1 MSTFRAETD
10 SSESFDPEPARLDP
24 LRTVF
29 VQLKDYPEL
38 IPVLT
43 QVVDEAIT
51 SSHLDRERDAGL
63 VEHIERAAAAATLTT
78 YERLAVS
85 ALRVSD
91 AADEARRARA
101 DSVAASAEV
110 IAGRVTDA
118 AAEVHNIEAAS
129 AADVVQVAANAA
141 SEMAE
146 SIGLDDETA
155 ASAAAALVVRAV
167 SDAAAVTASARADA
181 IQPGPGCRC
190 RGHRCRRRSGV
201 NRERGRA
208 RGDHRRIRPP
218 PGGLAN
224 LLRGRHR
231 RCPSRTHRPIGCR
244 PAPTDPSA
252 IGHPLAVR

>member
-10 SSESFDPEPARLDP
+10 SSESFDPQPARLDP
-24 LRTVF
+24 LRAVF

-51 SSHLDRERDAGL
+51 SRHLDRERDAGL
-63 VEHIERAAAAATLTT
+63 VEYVEWAAAAAALAT

-91 AADEARRARA
+91 AADEARRVRA

-118 AAEVHNIEAAS
+118 AAEVHNMGAAS
-129 AADVVQVAANAA
+129 AAHVVQVAANAA

-146 SIGLDDETA
+146 SIGPDDETA
-155 ASAAAALVVRAV
+155 APAAAALVVRAV
-167 SDAAAVTASARADA
+167 SDAAAVTASERADA
-181 IQPGPGCRC
+181 ASTLAQAAAAAATDIAAEAASTASAAELVVITDASD
-190 RGHRCRRRSGV
+190 RRQEALETCFEV
-201 NRERGRA
+201 A
-208 RGDHRRIRPP
+208 TAAAQAV
-218 PGGLAN
+218 LAHQSAAD
-224 LLRGRHR
+224 LL
-231 RCPSRTHRPIGCR
+231 
-244 PAPTDPSA
+244 
-252 IGHPLAVR
+252 